1 MSLIKTKI
9 CPKRG
14 AMVSREELYELVW
27 SMPMTKVAEK
37 FSGSGSYMARV
48 CSLLR
53 VLRPERGYWAKLDV
67 GKAPTRPESPEALP
81 RDELFWSQKGDAPIP
96 RIRAV
101 TITSAPMQRRVVTV
115 PAGFMK
121 PINPAFICWPMDT
134 ALSYSER
141 EQNSLKRM
149 VSYMRFP
156 TGELTGPGPRMPF
169 LPHCGFAV

>member
-1 MSLIKTKI
+1 MPLIKTTK
-9 CPKRG
+9 CSKRG

-27 SMPMTKVAEK
+27 SMSMTKVAEN
-37 FSGSGSYMARV
+37 FSVSGSYMARV

-53 VLRPERGYWAKLDV
+53 VPRPERGYWAKLDV
-67 GKAPTRPESPEALP
+67 GKASAVPELPETLP
-81 RDELFWSQKGDAPIP
+81 GDQLFWPQEGDAPLS
-96 RIRAV
+96 RVRTV
-101 TITSAPMQRRVVTV
+101 RITSAPMQRRVVAV